1 MMPTI
6 VISTVTF
13 ISIIV
18 SLLFIPRIKI
28 GKIEIHLYWII
39 ALLGAIVLLAFSFAP
54 ANEVWKQLTANTKIN
69 PLKILILFFS
79 MTFISVL
86 LDEFGLFKYLANVA
100 VKTAKGSQYALFF
113 SFYVLVA
120 ILTVFTSNDVI
131 ILTFTPFI
139 CFFCKRAHINPIP
152 YLVAEFAA
160 ANTWSLM
167 LIIGNPTNI
176 FLATSAEIGF
186 VDYVKVMAL
195 PTSCAGLLELGILFL
210 LFMKKL
216 KDKISVDEEDDN
228 EIENKPM
235 LIAGINHLGI
245 CLVFLIISGY
255 INIEMWIISLICAIS
270 LLLATIVIA
279 LITKRNWSFI
289 PGGLKRL
296 PYALIPFFLSMFVVV
311 VAFNFQGISKEISN
325 LFGDTNIVWIYGYSS
340 LLASNIINNI
350 PMSILFS
357 NLSANLSGT
366 DYYLAVY
373 SSIIGSNIGAFLTP
387 MGALAG
393 IMFTNLLEKYEVKY
407 TFIDFI
413 KYGFIVAIPT
423 ITVALAMLLIT
434 IKF

>member
-39 ALLGAIVLLAFSFAP
+39 ALLGAIVLLAFSFTP

-289 PGGLKRL
+289 SGGLKRL

>member
-1 MMPTI
+1 MPTI

-28 GKIEIHLYWII
+28 GKIEVHLYWII

-289 PGGLKRL
+289 SGGLKRL

-407 TFIDFI
+407 TFIDFT

-423 ITVALAMLLIT
+423 ITAALAMLLIT